1 MLMQIVQNEM
11 GLSSHPQI
19 HMETSD
25 SYKVIFHMQRLSTS
39 FYTTYTGPCVYILFK
54 LSMNLLYRCEE
65 VLKPFNLLFLIK
77 CISTEGQ
84 ALLSQSLSSRQYTLK
99 TLTTAVP

>member
-25 SYKVIFHMQRLSTS
+25 SYKVIFHRQRVSGT
-39 FYTTYTGPCVYILFK
+39 CVYILFK
-54 LSMNLLYRCEE
+54 LSLNLLYRCEE